1 MDIYAKM
8 PAFPGK
14 VLILHGD
21 LDDAVAM
28 SFSERAVEAFPDAA
42 LTVQVGASHTLPDPV
57 QDVLIQMIADHLY
70 AE

>member
-1 MDIYAKM
+1 
-8 PAFPGK
+8 